1 MQAKN
6 LAIHR
11 QNLEPL
17 KVPYPR
23 SDEIMQNDAE
33 LQAELRALHTAD
45 GKATVY
51 NNEKG
56 LEAKRDAIDL
66 ALDFPQ
72 TLAVVSRIPVAQAVP
87 NHDDD
92 LNREKAFYTQAQ
104 AAVAIARQKLET
116 MKVPYLRPDDYYAEM
131 LKSDG
136 HMQRIR
142 DTLLFEERKMAA
154 FQRRKKAQEHK
165 KFGKQLNAEKIKNK
179 AAEKRMAIDAISQIR
194 KRRKNNG
201 GGVFDVDV
209 AVEQATTQSY
219 QVGGRQGGR
228 GGNRGGRGGNRGGR
242 GGRRGGRGGKRL
254 GKGRRQKMR
263 RG

>member
-142 DTLLFEERKMAA
+142 DTLLFEERKLAA
-154 FQRRKKAQEHK
+154 FQRRKKAQSK
-165 KFGKQLNAEKIKNK
+165 KSGKQLNAEKLKK
-179 AAEKRMAIDAISQIR
+179 PR
-194 KRRKNNG
+194 KSAWPSTLFPRYESRKNNG

-219 QVGGRQGGR
+219 QVGSRQGEGR
-228 GGNRGGRGGNRGGR
+228 NEAVRKSR
-242 GGRRGGRGGKRL
+242 RRGEGEVKGRKRL
-254 GKGRRQKMR
+254 GKAAAKR
-263 RG
+263 

>member
-1 MQAKN
+1 MKKKDSGG
-6 LAIHR
+6 
-11 QNLEPL
+11 EP
-17 KVPYPR
+17 R
-23 SDEIMQNDAE
+23 DAHDAE
-33 LQAELRALHTAD
+33 LEAEMRALHKAD
-45 GKATVY
+45 TPKRETSY
-51 NNEKG
+51 NEKG
-56 LEAKRDAIDL
+56 LQGKRDAIDL
-66 ALDFPQ
+66 GLDFPQ
-72 TLAVVSRIPVAQAVP
+72 TLAVVSRIPVQDVVP

-92 LNREKAFYTQAQ
+92 LTREKAFYTQAQ
-104 AAVAIARQKLET
+104 AAVAIARQKLEA

-201 GGVFDVDV
+201 GSVFDVDV
-209 AVEQATTQSY
+209 AVEQATTQAY
-219 QVGGRQGGR
+219 QAGSQRGVMGGKRGERGGR
-228 GGNRGGRGGNRGGR
+228 RGGRGGK
-242 GGRRGGRGGKRL
+242 RGGRGGKRL
-254 GKGRRQKMR
+254 GKGRRQRMR

>member
-1 MQAKN
+1 MK
-6 LAIHR
+6 
-11 QNLEPL
+11 
-17 KVPYPR
+17 
-23 SDEIMQNDAE
+23 NDAE
-33 LQAELRALHTAD
+33 LQAELRALSKAD
-45 GKATVY
+45 GHATVY

-104 AAVAIARQKLET
+104 AAVAIAGQKLET

-136 HMQRIR
+136 PH
-142 DTLLFEERKMAA
+142 AA
-154 FQRRKKAQEHK
+154 HSRYAAVRGAENGRVPAPEKGTGAQKVWKAAQCGKKS
-165 KFGKQLNAEKIKNK
+165 KIKPLKSAWPSTLFPRYESAGRTMVVVYLTWTLPLSRRPRKPIK
-179 AAEKRMAIDAISQIR
+179 AAA
-194 KRRKNNG
+194 G
-201 GGVFDVDV
+201 G
-209 AVEQATTQSY
+209 AV
-219 QVGGRQGGR
+219 R
-228 GGNRGGRGGNRGGR
+228 GGNRGGRGGSRGGR